1 MTNRI
6 HPIATVV
13 GTTGVKGDV
22 RLRPLSRYCD
32 DYIGIKPL
40 LMGIS
45 SHASN
50 DVILENTVGIG
61 KKKRFKFEGIDSI
74 KEAKKVVGQ
83 TIYVSAKCADM
94 INLIGHDLLGFQVI
108 TDEGCEV
115 GILKDVMWLPISDVY
130 VVDNGVREILI
141 PIISEVVRGVNYKDE
156 YITITPM
163 DGLLD

>member
-45 SHASN
+45 SYASN

-74 KEAKKVVGQ
+74 EEAKKVV
-83 TIYVSAKCADM
+83 
-94 INLIGHDLLGFQVI
+94 
-108 TDEGCEV
+108 
-115 GILKDVMWLPISDVY
+115 
-130 VVDNGVREILI
+130 
-141 PIISEVVRGVNYKDE
+141 
-156 YITITPM
+156 
-163 DGLLD
+163 